1 MKFQDLVK
9 QILEDE
15 GEESD
20 SSDEVEASSDT
31 SSKKKKHP
39 GFSAVRDSI
48 MKKGGYDKETASKI
62 LASKTRNASAIA
74 KAKNPNLNKVK

>member
-1 MKFQDLVK
+1 MKFQDLIK

-15 GEESD
+15 EEN
-20 SSDEVEASSDT
+20 SSDEIEASAET
-31 SSKKKKHP
+31 EKKKKHP

-48 MKKGGYDKETASKI
+48 MKKGGYDKETAAKI
-62 LASKTRNASAIA
+62 LASKTRNASAAA